1 MDKGKVVLIVGLV
14 LGFLSLAASDDPEVG
29 PGLCGWSCCFLLV
42 GSIMM
47 NSARQRATYVAM
59 PMMQQHAVPVAP
71 QMMMQQPAHQT
82 SPVVSVPVS
91 QMGAVPL
98 VSSSPLHQSVASSV
112 HIPVVHG
119 DQSAH
124 SQQPVSDPHD
134 ETPADYL
141 SVERRE
147 ELYEAHLV
155 SALVDGAIS
164 EKEDRHLTEMRR
176 KYGISDEQNDAMV
189 RRLGHDPSTLEILKK
204 ALAIEQ
210 SGRYAD
216 AAAVYEAAGQHE
228 RANMLRMKSKAMD
241 SNKSNVVQQTTYNI
255 HDSAVTGGIGFS
267 PGDEDP

>member
-14 LGFLSLAASDDPEVG
+14 FGFLSIAASDDPEVG
-29 PGLCGWSCCFLLV
+29 SGLCAWSCCFLVV

-59 PMMQQHAVPVAP
+59 PMMQQHAVHVAP
-71 QMMMQQPAHQT
+71 QVVMQLGHQHT
-82 SPVVSVPVS
+82 SGVPVPVS
-91 QMGAVPL
+91 QMGAPL
-98 VSSSPLHQSVASSV
+98 GSPSPPPQPVASPV
-112 HIPVVHG
+112 QIPAVHG
-119 DQSAH
+119 GQSDH
-124 SQQPVSDPHD
+124 SQQTVGDLQGEPPA
-134 ETPADYL
+134 ETL
-141 SVERRE
+141 SAERRE

-176 KYGISDEQNDAMV
+176 KYGISDEQNDVMI

-204 ALAIEQ
+204 ALMIEQ

-255 HDSAVTGGIGFS
+255 HDSAVTGGIGLS
-267 PGDEDP
+267 PEEEER